1 MSNQLEIE
9 GLATDSNTG
18 IYNLLAT
25 YYLLLATYYLLLAT
39 RYLLLKPNHKS
50 EVYRITSHNTAL
62 H

>member
-18 IYNLLAT
+18 IYT
-25 YYLLLATYYLLLAT
+25 TCYLLLAT
-39 RYLLLKPNHKS
+39 RYSLLATYYFLKPNHKS